1 MKGLTLSQKE
11 QARLETLNRVLQGQL
26 RASEAATVLGI
37 SERHAWR
44 MLAAYRQHGAAVLA
58 HGNRGRRPV
67 NATPTGIAQQV
78 IELARTRYAGVN
90 HTHLAEL
97 LEQREGIDL
106 SRSTVRSILMTVGIT
121 SPRRRR
127 PPRHRVRRRRF
138 PQEGMLLQVDGS
150 IHHWLEDRGPQMALL
165 LAVDDATGTVPGAL
179 FQAREDGHGYFQ
191 LLWKIIES
199 RGIPLS
205 LYTDH
210 HGVFWYTHQR
220 QEKRD
225 EEPAADKRK
234 PTQFGRAMRE
244 LGIEQVFAWSPQA
257 KGRVER
263 VAGTFQD
270 RLVTELRLANVR
282 TLVDANRLLEEYLPR
297 YSKQFGV
304 PAVAEGSAY
313 RPLPPEMDLADVLC
327 FKHRRKVAR
336 DNTVKYHW
344 RTLQLLPGT
353 ERKSYAGKTVE
364 VWERLD
370 GELSV
375 LYEGQE
381 IATQEAPPRA
391 SVLRGSTGDDPHKER
406 ARFMEQV
413 EACLPAAP
421 KRTKKQAVETRRP
434 TPRMQAYWEAIHEAK
449 RRGLSQRAIATEL
462 GISRSTVVRYVRLD
476 KPPVYGEGS
485 LEEKAEEQR
494 LTESLV
500 SSP

>member
-1 MKGLTLSQKE
+1 LSQKE
-11 QARLETLNRVLQGQL
+11 QARLETLNRVLAGQV
-26 RASEAATVLGI
+26 RVSEAAIVLGV

-44 MLAAYRQHGAAVLA
+44 MLAAYRQHGAAAVA
-58 HGNRGRRPV
+58 HGNRGRRPA
-67 NATPTGIAQQV
+67 NAIGEQITKQV
-78 IELARTRYAGVN
+78 VELARTRYPGVN
-90 HTHLAEL
+90 HTHLTEL
-97 LEQREGIDL
+97 LAEREGITL
-106 SRSTVRSILMTVGIT
+106 SRSTVRSILLSVGIS

-127 PPRHRVRRRRF
+127 SPRHRARRRRF

-150 IHHWLEDRGPQMALL
+150 IHHWLEDRGPLMALL

-179 FQAREDGHGYFQ
+179 FQAREDTHGYFR
-191 LLWKIIES
+191 LLWKILEN

-210 HGVFWYTHQR
+210 HGVFWYTLQR

-225 EEPAADKRK
+225 EEPPAAERK

-263 VAGTFQD
+263 LAGTFQD
-270 RLVTELRLANVR
+270 RLVTELRLADVR
-282 TLVDANRLLEEYLPR
+282 TLEEANRVLAEYLPR
-297 YSKQFGV
+297 YNEQFGV
-304 PAVAEGSAY
+304 PAADAESAY
-313 RPLPPEMDLADVLC
+313 RALSTDVDLADVLC
-327 FKHRRKVAR
+327 FKHQRKVAR

-344 RTLQLLPGT
+344 RTVQLLPGT
-353 ERKSYAGKTVE
+353 ERKSYAGKIVE

-375 LYEGQE
+375 LHEGRE

-391 SVLRGSTGDDPHKER
+391 STVRDSGRKDNYKDRVK
-406 ARFMEQV
+406 FMEQV

-421 KRTKKQAVETRRP
+421 KRPKTQAAETRRP

-462 GISRSTVVRYVRLD
+462 GISRSTVMRYVKLD
-476 KPPVYGEGS
+476 KPPVHGEGS
-485 LEEKAEEQR
+485 CEEQAKEQR

-500 SSP
+500 S